1 MPRVAP
7 DKAAYTCLHSDR
19 FCRFDARGKIIMKKT
34 IKGFISIVFLSV
46 IGTSGV
52 LAQSRNQT
60 DERDKVRVERQDE
73 IRRSNE
79 TRREEIARQ
88 NVDLDNQRQASEVA
102 RRAGRMTSEEKQAL
116 RRQINEAGHD
126 IYAPRR

>member
-1 MPRVAP
+1 
-7 DKAAYTCLHSDR
+7 
-19 FCRFDARGKIIMKKT
+19 MKKT

-88 NVDLDNQRQASEVA
+88 NVDLDNQRQASEGA